1 MLAGNHLAEGGA
13 GSIVRSGT
21 PDSAR
26 FITTVM
32 HQFAESL
39 GFAID
44 AKDPYTSMHSEEVAE
59 VSHALALS
67 MGLSPCEADIIHVAG
82 HLHDIGKIGVPD
94 SVLKKRGP
102 LNTSEWQAV
111 RRHPKA
117 GADILRPVAALNNL
131 GVVDMVLHHH
141 ERYDGKGYPDRLK
154 GTQIPLGA
162 RIIAVADSLSAMLQ
176 DRPYRVSKDFDAARD
191 EILKCSGTQFD
202 PRVVQA
208 FEKSGDIIRGM
219 VNILSSSGRNS

>member
-1 MLAGNHLAEGGA
+1 
-13 GSIVRSGT
+13 
-21 PDSAR
+21 
-26 FITTVM
+26 
-32 HQFAESL
+32 
-39 GFAID
+39 
-44 AKDPYTSMHSEEVAE
+44 MHSEEVAE

-67 MGLSPCEADIIHVAG
+67 MGLSPSEADIIHVAG

-102 LNTSEWQAV
+102 LNANEWQSI

-117 GADILRPVAALNNL
+117 GADILRPVSSLNNL

-141 ERYDGKGYPDRLK
+141 ERYDGTGYPHKLK
-154 GTQIPLGA
+154 GIQIPLGA

-176 DRPYRVSKDFDAARD
+176 DRPYRASKDFDSAKE
-191 EILKCSGTQFD
+191 EIVRCAGTQFD

-208 FEKSGDIIRGM
+208 FERASDAIRGM
-219 VNILSSSGRNS
+219 VNVLSSSERVA

>member
-1 MLAGNHLAEGGA
+1 MKIRPIRPN
-13 GSIVRSGT
+13 
-21 PDSAR
+21 SAH
-26 FITTVM
+26 FVTTVL

-67 MGLSPCEADIIHVAG
+67 MGLSPNEADIIHVAG

-94 SVLKKRGP
+94 AVLKKQGSLSP
-102 LNTSEWQAV
+102 SEWRAM
-111 RRHPKA
+111 RRHPRA
-117 GADILRPVAALNNL
+117 GADILRPVAALKSL

-141 ERYDGKGYPDRLK
+141 ERYDGTGYPDGLA
-154 GTQIPLGA
+154 GAQIPLGA
-162 RIIAVADSLSAMLQ
+162 RIIAVADSVSAMLQ
-176 DRPYRVSKDFDAARD
+176 NRPYRPSKNFEAARK
-191 EILKCSGTQFD
+191 EVLRCSGTQFD

-208 FEKSGDIIRGM
+208 FEGVAAAIEGM
-219 VNILSSSGRNS
+219 VDVLSAKEKDV

>member
-1 MLAGNHLAEGGA
+1 MLAGNNFAEGGA
-13 GSIVRSGT
+13 GAKAFPVR
-21 PDSAR
+21 PDSAH
-26 FITTVM
+26 FVTTVL

-67 MGLSPCEADIIHVAG
+67 MGLSPSEADIIHVAG

-94 SVLKKRGP
+94 SVLKKRGS
-102 LNTSEWQAV
+102 LNASEWQSI

-117 GADILRPVAALNNL
+117 GADILRPVSSLKNL

-141 ERYDGKGYPDRLK
+141 ERYDGTGYPHGLK
-154 GTQIPLGA
+154 GIQIPLGA

-176 DRPYRVSKDFDAARD
+176 DRPYRVSKDFDAAKE
-191 EILKCSGTQFD
+191 EIVRCSGTQFD
-202 PRVVQA
+202 PRVVYA
-208 FEKSGDIIRGM
+208 LERVADAVRGM
-219 VNILSSSGRNS
+219 VNILSSSDKVA